1 VTRVLSALLVV
12 ALVALCIG
20 GCRAQSDED
29 ATRDTTGSLPHE
41 TTTTAGEPEAP
52 PSEPPAEAAEET
64 VPPDAES
71 ILLELE
77 TIKRE
82 LDALELPSDG
92 DFDLIDEA
100 LD

>member
-1 VTRVLSALLVV
+1 VTRALSALLVLALA
-12 ALVALCIG
+12 ALVIG
-20 GCRAQSDED
+20 GCRVQSDED

-41 TTTTAGEPEAP
+41 TTTTTGGPEEPP
-52 PSEPPAEAAEET
+52 PSEPPAEEET
-64 VPPDAES
+64 TSPNAES

-82 LDALELPSDG
+82 LDALELPSDE

-100 LD
+100 LN

>member
-1 VTRVLSALLVV
+1 MTRVLSALLVV

-41 TTTTAGEPEAP
+41 TATTAGEPEP
-52 PSEPPAEAAEET
+52 PSPSESGAEEET
-64 VPPDAES
+64 ESPDADT

-82 LDALELPSDG
+82 LDALELPSDA
-92 DFDLIDEA
+92 DFDLIDKA